1 MANRF
6 AAVAVGCVPAFVGGC
21 TRDDPSVPVPVPVGA
36 PAPPPAAG
44 DAPNVLLIVLDD
56 VGIDRFPHWGV
67 FEDDP
72 ALYPPT
78 PTLDA
83 LAARGVRFT
92 RTYAMPLCSPS
103 RATILTGRDPW
114 RHGVGDALEL
124 DDPAG
129 LSADERTLPERLRD
143 APVRWTTGW
152 FGKWHLTTLA
162 DPDPWTGPR
171 NHGFDAFAGTIG
183 NLYAKFASDGAPQDY
198 FDWEKDTEGAVA
210 RTTAYPTVDTVDD
223 TLARIGA
230 AAAPGRRFGEPWLV
244 GVSLNAAHDPFQF
257 PPAGLWSGAPVGPEG
272 APQKFHAMIEAAD
285 LELGRLLAAIP
296 ADVLDRTVVIVVGD
310 NGSPEDSAL
319 AWEPPLHLKSSP
331 YELGVRVPLLVAG
344 PEIDG
349 PAVCDRMVSVADL
362 FPTIARIA
370 GVPVDL
376 TDPSEPA
383 LDGVDLGPLL
393 VDPGGPPLHDHILA
407 EWQNPYRHRRMIRD
421 DRFKLVQQTGHPDE
435 LYDVGIGLVEGAD
448 LLDGVAP
455 DALPADAAAAYG
467 ALVAALPSPL

>member
-1 MANRF
+1 MALWSPITTL
-6 AAVAVGCVPAFVGGC
+6 AVAACTSGGQAPIPALPATPTVP
-21 TRDDPSVPVPVPVGA
+21 T
-36 PAPPPAAG
+36 PPPG
-44 DAPNVLLIVLDD
+44 TPPNVLLIVLDD
-56 VGIDRFPHWGV
+56 VGIDRFPQWGV
-67 FEDDP
+67 FDDDP

-78 PTLDA
+78 PTIDG

-103 RATILTGRDPW
+103 RATILTGRNPW

-129 LSADERTLPERLRD
+129 LSADERTLPERLRE
-143 APVRWTTGW
+143 APHPWTTGW
-152 FGKWHLTTLA
+152 FGKWHLTTLY

-183 NLYAKFASDGAPQDY
+183 NLYAKFASDGLPQDY
-198 FDWEKDTEGAVA
+198 FDWEKDTEGIVA

-223 TLARIGA
+223 TLAVLGA
-230 AAAPGRRFGEPWLV
+230 AADPARRFAEPWFV

-257 PPAGLWSGAPVGPEG
+257 PPAGAWSEQPVGPEG
-272 APQKFHAMIEAAD
+272 AAQKFHAMIEAAD
-285 LELGRLLAAIP
+285 RELGRLFAAMP
-296 ADVLDRTVVIVVGD
+296 AEVLDRTVVIVVGD
-310 NGSPEDSAL
+310 NGSPENTVL
-319 AWEPPLHLKSSP
+319 PWEAPMHLKSTP
-331 YELGVRVPLLVAG
+331 YEPGVRVPLIVAG
-344 PEIDG
+344 PEIGG
-349 PAVCDRMVSVADL
+349 PGVCDQMVAIADL

-370 GVPVDL
+370 GVPVDPG
-376 TDPSEPA
+376 DPSEPA

-393 VDPGGPPLHDHILA
+393 ADPAGPPLHDHVLA

-421 DRFKLVQQTGHPDE
+421 DRFKLVQHTGHPDE
-435 LYDVGIGLVEGAD
+435 LYDAGPGLDEGPD

-455 DALPADAAAAYG
+455 DALPPDAAAAYT